1 VPAAEVVPKVA
12 VMQPMSVLATLWAVL
27 TTALAVLLIYRNALS
42 MHEDDQLF
50 LDSAESH
57 LEKEQQQLAARMD
70 KLLPFVK
77 ALAAS
82 SGLLALAMAGLWLW
96 GAWSRF

>member
-1 VPAAEVVPKVA
+1 ME
-12 VMQPMSVLATLWAVL
+12 PMSVLMSVWAVL
-27 TTALAVLLIYRNALS
+27 TTVLVILLIYRSALS

-50 LDSAESH
+50 LDNAESH
-57 LEKEQQQLAARMD
+57 LEKEQQLLAVRMD
-70 KLLPFVK
+70 KLRPFV
-77 ALAAS
+77 AGLSAS

>member
-1 VPAAEVVPKVA
+1 
-12 VMQPMSVLATLWAVL
+12 MHTMSVLATLWAVL
-27 TTALAVLLIYRNALS
+27 TTALAVLLIYRSALS

-50 LDSAESH
+50 LDNAESH
-57 LEKEQQQLAARMD
+57 LEKEQQQLAVRMD
-70 KLLPFVK
+70 KLRPFVA
-77 ALAAS
+77 ALSAS